1 MNKLKKLLLISST
14 LLLSTANNTF
24 AATQSGT
31 ITASGVVTG
40 TCSVTASNMAFTAL
54 GTAGTDTAVSTV
66 TPTCSAGTTYAV
78 TNAGDNNYLYRTG
91 ASGPPFGAAD
101 TIEFPIKLTDGSTP
115 FTLTNAGTIKLVG
128 TGTGIAAANA
138 TTLTGTA
145 VSSTGKT
152 AGNYTG
158 SVTLTITY

>member
-24 AATQSGT
+24 AATQTGT
-31 ITASGVVTG
+31 IAASGVVTG
-40 TCSVTASNMAFTAL
+40 TCTVIASAMTFTAL

-66 TPTCSAGTTYAV
+66 TPTCSVGTTYAV

-91 ASGPPFGAAD
+91 ASPPGDAD
-101 TIEFPIKLTDGSTP
+101 TIEFPIKLTGGSTP

-145 VSSTGKT
+145 ASSTGKT